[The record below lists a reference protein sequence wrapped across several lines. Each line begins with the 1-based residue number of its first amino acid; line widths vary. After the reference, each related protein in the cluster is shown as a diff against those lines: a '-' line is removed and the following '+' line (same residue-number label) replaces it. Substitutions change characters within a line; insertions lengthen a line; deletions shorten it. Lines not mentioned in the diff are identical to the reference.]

1 MLRHVILWKF
11 KPDCRA
17 EMQEFL
23 TRLRALEGQIPEIL
37 RMEVAENT
45 CGEENYDAC
54 LIADFADFAA
64 MERYKTD
71 PRHRAVSDLCKSI
84 RLSRCAVDYEI

>member
-11 KPDCRA
+11 KPECKT
-17 EMQEFL
+17 EMREFL

-45 CGEENYDAC
+45 VGEENYDAC
-54 LIADFADFAA
+54 LIADFADFDA
-64 MERYKTD
+64 MERYKQD
-71 PRHRAVSDLCKSI
+71 PRHQAVSALCKSI
-84 RLSRCAVDYEI
+84 RVSRCAVDYEV

>member
-11 KPDCRA
+11 KPDCQA
-17 EMQEFL
+17 EMREFL
-23 TRLRALEGQIPEIL
+23 ARLKALDGQIPEIL

-54 LIADFADFAA
+54 LIVDFADEAA
-64 MERYKTD
+64 MERYKQD
-71 PRHRAVSDLCKSI
+71 PRHLAVSALCKAI
-84 RLSRCAVDYEI
+84 RVSRCAVDYEI

>member
-11 KPDCRA
+11 KPDCKA

-45 CGEENYDAC
+45 GDAENYEAC